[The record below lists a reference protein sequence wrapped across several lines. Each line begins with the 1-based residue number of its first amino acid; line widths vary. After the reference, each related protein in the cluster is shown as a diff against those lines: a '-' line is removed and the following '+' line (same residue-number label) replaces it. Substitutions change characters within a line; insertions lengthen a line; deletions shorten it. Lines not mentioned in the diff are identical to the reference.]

1 VVCVEKEKWI
11 VIGETL
17 KKARESLG
25 LTLEQLSEKTAIPV
39 WKLRLIEEGQF
50 DRVDAPFYVRHY
62 IRLCAEQLG
71 LDPDQLIGT
80 EDLTRESAEA
90 KPKKSSFSEKVNL
103 LMLAMCL
110 LAAILFFYSV
120 VRFFSVLGQPGAK
133 LVNTG
138 NQPILL
144 DGKPVVPGESVLLK
158 VGNRY
163 EVKNNKDGCAVFSAN
178 RQWLIRV
185 ENFEVI
191 LWER

>member
-1 VVCVEKEKWI
+1 VEKEKWI
-11 VIGETL
+11 VVGETL
-17 KKARESLG
+17 KKARETLG

-62 IRLCAEQLG
+62 IKLCAEQLG
-71 LDPDQLIGT
+71 LDAGQLIGT
-80 EDLTRESAEA
+80 EDLSRESVQT
-90 KPKKSSFSEKVNL
+90 KTKKYAFSEKVNL

-110 LAAILFFYSV
+110 IVAILFFYSV

-138 NQPILL
+138 GQAILL
-144 DGKPVVPGESVLLK
+144 DDKPVVPGESVLLK

-163 EVKNNKDGCAVFSAN
+163 EVKNNKDGCAIVSAN
-178 RQWLIRV
+178 KQWLIRV
-185 ENFEVI
+185 ENFEVV